1 MKIDSH
7 HHLWNYSAEEYGW
20 IDDQMTLLKRDFLP
34 SHLTPHVA
42 SIGFDGTI
50 AVQARQSIE
59 ETEWLLGL
67 AEKSELIK
75 GVVGW
80 VPLCSNSV
88 DDHLKRFSKSPKLVG
103 VRHVLQDEP
112 DDRFMMRPDFLNG
125 IRCLSQYDL
134 AYDILIFPK
143 QLDAAS
149 ELVSMFPK
157 QRFILDHIAK
167 PPIKEGVIS
176 EWKVGLERL
185 AQYPN
190 VYCKL
195 SGMVTEA
202 DRTNWKPAHLTPYL
216 DVVFKAF
223 GTKRLMIGSDW
234 PVCTVVA
241 EYQLVMETVLTY
253 ISALSDEDQAAITGG
268 NAVRVYKLG

>member
-20 IDDQMTLLKRDFLP
+20 IDDQMALLKRDFLP
-34 SHLTPHVA
+34 SHLAPHIE

-67 AEKSELIK
+67 AEKSDLIK
-75 GVVGW
+75 GVIGW
-80 VPLCSNSV
+80 VPLCSSSV

-103 VRHVLQDEP
+103 IRHVLQDEP

-134 AYDILIFPK
+134 AYDIFIFQK

-176 EWKVGLERL
+176 DWKVGLERL

-202 DRTNWKPAHLTPYL
+202 DWTNWKPAHLTPYL
-216 DVVFKAF
+216 DVVFNAF
-223 GTKRLMIGSDW
+223 GTDRLMIGSDW

-241 EYQLVMETVLTY
+241 EYQRVMVTVLTY
-253 ISALSDEDQAAITGG
+253 ISVLTSAEQEAISGG
-268 NAVRVYKLG
+268 NAVKAYNLG

>member
-7 HHLWNYSAEEYGW
+7 HHLWNYSPAAYGW
-20 IDDQMTLLKRDFLP
+20 IDEQMALLKRDFLP
-34 SHLTPHVA
+34 AHLAPHVK
-42 SIGFDGTI
+42 SVGFDGTI

-67 AEKSELIK
+67 AEKSDLIK

-80 VPLCSNSV
+80 VPLCSSSV
-88 DDHLKRFSKSPKLVG
+88 DEHLKRFSRSPKLVG
-103 VRHVLQDEP
+103 VRHVVQDEP
-112 DDRFMMRPDFLNG
+112 DDRFMLRPEFLNG
-125 IRCLSQYDL
+125 IKCLSQYDL

-143 QLDAAS
+143 QLEAAT

-167 PPIKEGVIS
+167 PPIKEGAIDA
-176 EWKVGLERL
+176 WKVGLERL

-190 VYCKL
+190 VWCKL

-202 DRTNWKPAHLTPYL
+202 DWANWKPAHLIPYL

-268 NAVRVYKLG
+268 NAVRAYKLS

>member
-7 HHLWNYSAEEYGW
+7 HHLWNYSPEDYGW
-20 IDDQMTLLKRDFLP
+20 IDDKMALLKRNFLP
-34 SHLTPHVA
+34 SHLAPHVK

-67 AEKSELIK
+67 AEKSDLIK

-80 VPLCSNSV
+80 VPLCSSSV
-88 DDHLKRFSKSPKLVG
+88 DEHLKRFSQSPKLVG
-103 VRHVLQDEP
+103 VRHIVQDEP
-112 DDRFMMRPDFLNG
+112 DDRFMLRPDFLNG

-143 QLDAAS
+143 QLEAAT
-149 ELVSMFPK
+149 ELVSIFPE

-167 PPIKEGVIS
+167 PPIKEGIID
-176 EWKVGLERL
+176 EWKVGLKRL
-185 AQYPN
+185 AQFPN

-202 DRTNWKPAHLTPYL
+202 DWTNWEPAHLAPYL
-216 DVVFKAF
+216 DVVFNAF
-223 GTKRLMIGSDW
+223 GPDRLMIGSDW
-234 PVCTVVA
+234 PVCTLVA
-241 EYQLVMETVLTY
+241 KYQRVMAIVLTY
-253 ISALSDEDQAAITGG
+253 ISALTTAEQAAILGD
-268 NAVRVYKLG
+268 NAIKAYKLG